1 MLLACSIMVMTV
13 YAGKCFGT
21 TYIIIVMPLN
31 IHCYLLEN
39 TVDILDL
46 VAYRCSDMMV
56 AGTLL

>member
-1 MLLACSIMVMTV
+1 MVMTV